1 MVSSNA
7 LISWIGMFLKKIM
20 TKNKILN
27 IVAIILLLTSC
38 RGVDNMGFYQPITM
52 DLKVPDGPPEFKAG
66 WHAGCKSA
74 LANRGFQN
82 SFVYQEKQGPDYG
95 SGVYQHDP
103 YFQTGWRTA
112 FFACVTYIGGFVGMP
127 SMQNAPLSK

>member
-1 MVSSNA
+1 M
-7 LISWIGMFLKKIM
+7 I
-20 TKNKILN
+20 KNKIFK
-27 IVAIILLLTSC
+27 IIAIILLLNSC
-38 RGVDNMGFYQPITM
+38 RGIDNMGFYQPVTM

-82 SFVYQEKQGPDYG
+82 SFVFQEENGPDYG

-112 FFACVTYIGGFVGMP
+112 FFSCVAYISTFVNFN
-127 SMQNAPLSK
+127 SMQHGPLSK

>member
-1 MVSSNA
+1 MKKYK
-7 LISWIGMFLKKIM
+7 IS
-20 TKNKILN
+20 KILS
-27 IVAIILLLTSC
+27 IILFLTLNSC

-74 LANRGFQN
+74 LAGRTFQN
-82 SFVYQEKQGPDYG
+82 AFVYQEDQGPDYG

-103 YFQTGWRTA
+103 YFQTGWRTS
-112 FFACVTYIGGFVGMP
+112 FFACSAYISTFVTMP
-127 SMQNAPLSK
+127 SMQHSPLSK

>member
-1 MVSSNA
+1 MHSNLKISILRILILIVSF
-7 LISWIGMFLKKIM
+7 LI
-20 TKNKILN
+20 
-27 IVAIILLLTSC
+27 LTSC
-38 RGVDNMGFYQPITM
+38 RVVDNLGFYQPITM

-74 LANRGFQN
+74 LAYRGFQN
-82 SFVYQEKQGPDYG
+82 SLVYQNDKGADYG

-103 YFQTGWRTA
+103 AFQTGWRTA
-112 FFACVTYIGGFVGMP
+112 FSACVTHATYFTTFN

>member
-1 MVSSNA
+1 MKKYQ
-7 LISWIGMFLKKIM
+7 ISKISVMILFLS
-20 TKNKILN
+20 LY
-27 IVAIILLLTSC
+27 SC

-52 DLKVPDGPPEFKAG
+52 DMKVPDGPPEFKAG

-82 SFVYQEKQGPDYG
+82 SFVYQEDQGPDYG

-103 YFQTGWRTA
+103 YFQTGWRVA
-112 FFACVTYIGGFVGMP
+112 FNACVAYIGGFVGMP
-127 SMQNAPLSK
+127 SMQHAPLSK

>member
-1 MVSSNA
+1 MK
-7 LISWIGMFLKKIM
+7 LKKYLKLI
-20 TKNKILN
+20 TIFFLFSS
-27 IVAIILLLTSC
+27 IFSC
-38 RGVDNMGFYQPITM
+38 RGFDNLGFYQPITM

-82 SFVYQEKQGPDYG
+82 SFVYQEQDGANYG

-103 YFQTGWRTA
+103 AFQLGWRTA
-112 FFACVTYIGGFVGMP
+112 FFACVTHIGYFVSFS
-127 SMQNAPLSK
+127 SMQHSPLSK

>member
-1 MVSSNA
+1 
-7 LISWIGMFLKKIM
+7 MFLKKNM
-20 TKNKILN
+20 KENKIFK
-27 IVAIILLLTSC
+27 IVAIFLFLTLNSC

-82 SFVYQEKQGPDYG
+82 SFVYQEDHGPDYG

-112 FFACVTYIGGFVGMP
+112 FFACVSYVSGFVTMP
-127 SMQNAPLSK
+127 SMQYSPLSK

>member
-1 MVSSNA
+1 MDSSNA
-7 LISWIGMFLKKIM
+7 LILWIGMFLKKNMI
-20 TKNKILN
+20 KNKILN
-27 IVAIILLLTSC
+27 IIVIILLLYSC
-38 RGVDNMGFYQPITM
+38 RGIDNMGFYQPITM

-82 SFVYQEKQGPDYG
+82 SFVYQEDQGPDYG

-112 FFACVTYIGGFVGMP
+112 FFSCVAYIQTFVIFN
-127 SMQNAPLSK
+127 SMQHGPLSK